1 MWSGSVLDTSSDM
14 HPNVENGHSTG
25 LVVERE
31 RENVGIWGSEH
42 EGGSGRE
49 GFRDESDGRMKVGN
63 QCLRPRQREIYRYN

>member
-1 MWSGSVLDTSSDM
+1 M

-25 LVVERE
+25 LLGERDRERE
-31 RENVGIWGSEH
+31 REHVGIWGSEH
-42 EGGSGRE
+42 EGGIGRE